1 MRNKILVPNS
11 HAQHGP
17 VMLHAIAH
25 LGLLDDEAIAPDTA
39 ALEIAGLDHPGVD
52 LEEQVELLEEMTERL
67 LARAVTAHSAE
78 EQASAMAEVLA
89 GDFGLEGDRQTYDD
103 PANADMIRVLERRRG
118 LPVALSILYVA
129 IGRRVGWEVYA
140 LNTPGHVIVGVRE
153 ESDLILV
160 DPFNQGVRVS
170 ADQLS
175 TMLERALGRTGPFP
189 PEHLAPM
196 TNRGVLLRLLMN
208 QASRAEKAGNVERAR
223 TVFHRITTVAPAYS
237 FGWWERARLEL
248 AGGDQSAARESLSSM
263 LETTRDS
270 ALRMQIN
277 AALDALG

>member
-1 MRNKILVPNS
+1 
-11 HAQHGP
+11 
-17 VMLHAIAH
+17 MLHAIAH
-25 LGLLDDEAIAPDTA
+25 LGLLDDEAITPDTA
-39 ALEIAGLDHPGVD
+39 ALEIAALDHPGVELSDYVD
-52 LEEQVELLEEMTERL
+52 LLGEMTERL
-67 LARAVTAHSAE
+67 LGRAVTAHSAAD
-78 EQASAMAEVLA
+78 QATALAEVLA
-89 GDFGLEGDRQTYDD
+89 VEYGLEGDRASYDD

-140 LNTPGHVIVGVRE
+140 LNTPGHVVVGLRE
-153 ESDLILV
+153 EDELILL
-160 DPFNQGVRVS
+160 DPFNRGARMS
-170 ADQLS
+170 ADELS
-175 TMLERALGRTGPFP
+175 ALLQRALGRAGPYP

-208 QASRAEKAGNVERAR
+208 QASRAERAGEVERAR
-223 TVFHRITTVAPAYS
+223 TLFHRITTVAPAYS

-248 AGGDQSAARESLSSM
+248 AGGETGSARESLSAM
-263 LETTRDS
+263 LETTRDP

>member
-1 MRNKILVPNS
+1 
-11 HAQHGP
+11 
-17 VMLHAIAH
+17 MLHAIAH
-25 LGLLDDEAIAPDTA
+25 LGLLDDEAIAPDAA
-39 ALEIAGLDHPGVD
+39 ALEIAGLDHPD
-52 LEEQVELLEEMTERL
+52 ASLEEYAELLDEMTERL
-67 LARAVTAHSAE
+67 LIQAVTAHSAS
-78 EQASAMAEVLA
+78 EQAIVLTEVLA
-89 GDFGLEGDRQTYDD
+89 VDFGLEGDRQNYDD

-140 LNTPGHVIVGVRE
+140 LNTPGHVVVGLRE
-153 ESDLILV
+153 DEELILL
-160 DPFNQGVRVS
+160 DPFNRGARVS

-175 TMLERALGRTGPFP
+175 AMLERTLGRPGPFA

-208 QASRAEKAGNVERAR
+208 QASRAEQSGSMERAR

-237 FGWWERARLEL
+237 FGWWELARLEV
-248 AGGDQSAARESLSSM
+248 ASGERNAARQSLSAM
-263 LETTRDS
+263 LETTRDP

-277 AALDALG
+277 AALDAL

>member
-1 MRNKILVPNS
+1 
-11 HAQHGP
+11 
-17 VMLHAIAH
+17 MLHAIAH
-25 LGLLDDEAIAPDTA
+25 LGLLDDEAIEPDAA
-39 ALEIAGLDHPGVD
+39 ALKIAGLDHPQAD
-52 LEEQVELLEEMTERL
+52 LTEYTELLAEMTERL
-67 LARAVTAHSAE
+67 LARAVTAHSSD
-78 EQASAMAEVLA
+78 EQAAALSEVLA
-89 GDFGLEGDRQTYDD
+89 VEFSLEGDRQTYDD

-140 LNTPGHVIVGVRE
+140 LNTPGHVVVGLRE
-153 ESDLILV
+153 ADELILL
-160 DPFNQGVRVS
+160 DPFNRGARVS
-170 ADQLS
+170 ADELS
-175 TMLERALGRTGPFP
+175 AMLERALGRPGPFP

-208 QASRAEKAGNVERAR
+208 QASRAEQGGQVERAR

-248 AGGDQSAARESLSSM
+248 AGGDQTGARESLSSM
-263 LETTRDS
+263 LETTRDP

-277 AALDALG
+277 AALDALA